1 MNTYKID
8 EWEEVYN
15 FPRLNEEEIKN
26 MNRSITINET
36 ESVLLKHSTNKSPGQ
51 DGFIGKFYQTL
62 GKEKTLILFKLFQKI
77 L

>member
-26 MNRSITINET
+26 MNRSIAINET

-51 DGFIGKFYQTL
+51 DGFIRKFFQIY
-62 GKEKTLILFKLFQKI
+62 KEEIILILLKFF
-77 L
+77 